1 MILSKSILI
10 FCIHLS
16 CCSCQV
22 ENRRFARQLNNAKRI
37 IAEAKGVIH
46 GEIIEA
52 KRLFESRDPHLSS
65 LCKKICDDEREQS
78 ADEQSPCQIS
88 QVVDSESTTYSG
100 LCTEQRSKLA
110 EGLTSVE
117 QVTAELEACAA
128 LLSARITAAR
138 VPARS
143 PSASVSA
150 VEARGRHVSVRVK

>member
-1 MILSKSILI
+1 MSILI

-16 CCSCQV
+16 FCSCQV
-22 ENRRFARQLNNAKRI
+22 ENRGFARQLNNAKRI

-78 ADEQSPCQIS
+78 ADEQSSCQIP
-88 QVVDSESTTYSG
+88 QVVDSESTNYSG

-110 EGLTSVE
+110 EGLTSME

-138 VPARS
+138 VPASS
-143 PSASVSA
+143 PSVSA
-150 VEARGRHVSVRVK
+150 VEARGRYVSVRVK

>member
-1 MILSKSILI
+1 M
-10 FCIHLS
+10 
-16 CCSCQV
+16 
-22 ENRRFARQLNNAKRI
+22 NNAKRI

-110 EGLTSVE
+110 EGLTSME

-138 VPARS
+138 VPASS
-143 PSASVSA
+143 PSVSA
-150 VEARGRHVSVRVK
+150 VEARGRYVSVRVK